1 MVSYEVPGDSST
13 AGLPLVVGTPRSAG
27 DPPVAQAVPC
37 HRDVIQSLAAAFK
50 SNRDPQEVLAARTA
64 AVDLLVS
71 RAAAAHVAAA
81 GERRFTIA
89 ACGGYGRR
97 ELFPYSDIDLLIL
110 VPHESDVSA
119 LNSVFSDL
127 PQALWDAGL
136 RVSHSVR
143 TVADCV
149 QLNEHNVELHISLL
163 DLRYL
168 AGDEPLLQELNEKLR
183 DFYHRHAHLLM
194 QRLAELSRTRHAKY
208 NDTVFHLEPNIKETP
223 GGLRDWHLLHWL
235 GLLMPQN
242 EAIRESASALRSAVE
257 FLARLRCFLHFQTN
271 RDSNLLTFDFQDS
284 AAQELPASPLP
295 PGEWMRLYYKG
306 ARQISQSAL
315 RALEYAETQDTSLV
329 QQFRDWRSRLSTNE
343 LTVSREQIFL
353 RKPTETAAS
362 GEGLLGLFV
371 FVSRHGIRLSWD
383 AQRRLRADAPLIEQR
398 MAVTMPR
405 WPLWK
410 ELFEQPHAALA
421 LREMEET
428 RALNALIPEWN
439 AIDSLVVR
447 DFYHRY
453 TVDEHT
459 FVAIG
464 AIDDLAQAKPSSPR
478 PFRELFEETEEQ
490 ALLRFALLL
499 HDIGKGTD
507 PGQHVRGSVNTAR
520 TVMARLEVPAEDQ
533 ETISFLIEHHL
544 DLSLVMTGRDLDDPA
559 AARQLA
565 AQVGTLERLRLLALL
580 TYADIS
586 AVNPTAM
593 TPWRLEQLWRVYALG
608 AEQLK
613 RELDTDRIHSRE
625 AGHAVL
631 EGDLAPE
638 EQAFLEGLPTR
649 YLRTH
654 GRPEIMRQARL
665 AGQVGRQGVVVEIKR
680 QSDAWQAIVMT
691 ADKPGLFAMICGTL
705 ASYGLNILKAEAAA
719 NHAGLV
725 VDQFR
730 FADPL
735 RTLELNPIEVDQ
747 LRLTIERVLRGKLKV
762 EDLLKRRRPTP
773 RPSRGASIQ
782 PMVQFNHDA
791 SDTCTLIDFV
801 GEDRPGLLYDLA
813 SALSE
818 AGCNIELVMIDTEAH
833 KAIDVF
839 YVTRNGAK
847 LPEADEVHLKVTLT
861 RAASVH

>member
-1 MVSYEVPGDSST
+1 VVTQEVADDST
-13 AGLPLVVGTPRSAG
+13 PAG
-27 DPPVAQAVPC
+27 VPT
-37 HRDVIQSLAAAFK
+37 HRDVIQSLAAAFQ
-50 SNRDPQEVLAARTA
+50 SNRDPQQALAARTA
-64 AVDLLVS
+64 AVDELVA
-71 RAAAAHVAAA
+71 RAAAEHVAAA
-81 GERRFTIA
+81 DESRFTIA

-110 VPHESDVSA
+110 VPHESDIGA
-119 LNSVFSDL
+119 LKTVFSDL

-136 RVSHSVR
+136 RVGHSVR

-149 QLNEHNVELHISLL
+149 QLNEQNVELHISLL

-168 AGDEPLLQELNEKLR
+168 AGDRSLLDELTTKLH

-194 QRLAELSRTRHAKY
+194 QRLAELSRARHAKY

-242 EAIRESASALRSAVE
+242 EAIRESASALRSPVE
-257 FLARLRCFLHFQTN
+257 FLSRLRCFLHFQTN
-271 RDSNLLTFDFQDS
+271 RDSNLLTFDLQDS
-284 AAQELPASPLP
+284 AAQELADGPLL
-295 PGEWMRLYYKG
+295 PGEWMRLYFKG

-329 QQFRDWRSRLSTNE
+329 QQFRDWRARLSTTE
-343 LTVSREQIFL
+343 FTVSREQIFL
-353 RKPTETAAS
+353 RKPTETTAS
-362 GEGLLGLFV
+362 GEGVLGLFA

-398 MAVTMPR
+398 VATRAPK

-410 ELFEQPHAALA
+410 ELFEQPHVALA

-459 FVAIG
+459 FVAIE
-464 AIDDLAQAKPSSPR
+464 AIDDLARTKPSSPHR
-478 PFRELFEETEEQ
+478 FRELFEEANEH

-507 PGQHVRGSVNTAR
+507 PGEHVRGSVNTAR
-520 TVMARLEVPAEDQ
+520 TIMARIDVPVEDQ
-533 ETISFLIEHHL
+533 ENILFLIEHHL
-544 DLSLVMTGRDLDDPA
+544 DLSLVMNSRDLDDPS

-565 AQVGTLERLRLLALL
+565 MQVGTLERLRLLALL

-593 TPWRLEQLWRVYALG
+593 TPWRLEQLWRVYVLG

-613 RELDTDRIHSRE
+613 RELDTDRIHSQE
-625 AGHAVL
+625 AGYAVL
-631 EGDLAPE
+631 DGDLTPE
-638 EQAFLEGLPTR
+638 AQAFLEGLPTR

-654 GRPEIMRQARL
+654 GRDEILRQVGL
-665 AGQVGRQGVVVEIKR
+665 AGQLGRHGVVVEIKR
-680 QSDAWQAIVMT
+680 QSDAWQAIVMA
-691 ADKPGLFAMICGTL
+691 ADKPGLFAMVCGAL

-735 RTLELNPIEVDQ
+735 RQLELNPTEVDQ
-747 LRLTIERVLRGKLKV
+747 LRHTIEGVLRGKLKV
-762 EDLLKRRRPTP
+762 EDLLKRRRPPP
-773 RPSRGASIQ
+773 RPSRGASIH
-782 PMVQFNHDA
+782 PMVRFNREA

-839 YVTRNGAK
+839 YVTRNGVK
-847 LPEADEVHLKVTLT
+847 LSEADEAHLKVALT
-861 RAASVH
+861 RAAGGG

>member
-1 MVSYEVPGDSST
+1 VPGNPTT
-13 AGLPLVVGTPRSAG
+13 AR
-27 DPPVAQAVPC
+27 PPA
-37 HRDVIQSLAAAFK
+37 HRDLLESLATRFRA
-50 SNRDPQEVLAARTA
+50 NRDPNEVLAARTA
-64 AVDLLVS
+64 AVDELVA
-71 RAAAAHVAAA
+71 RAAVEHVAAA
-81 GERRFTIA
+81 GGRRFTIA

-110 VPHESDVSA
+110 VPQESDIGP
-119 LNSVFSDL
+119 LNTVFSDL

-149 QLNEHNVELHISLL
+149 HLHEQNVELHISLL
-163 DLRYL
+163 DLRYV
-168 AGDEPLLQELNEKLR
+168 AGDASLLEELSGKLQE
-183 DFYHRHAHLLM
+183 FYHPHAHQLM

-223 GGLRDWHLLHWL
+223 GGLRDCHLLHWL

-242 EAIRESASALRSAVE
+242 EAIRESALALRGPVE
-257 FLARLRCFLHFQTN
+257 FLARLRCYLHFQTN
-271 RDSNLLTFDFQDS
+271 RDSNLLTFDLQDS
-284 AAQELPASPLP
+284 AAQELPDSPIP
-295 PGEWMRLYYKG
+295 TGEWMRLYFKG

-315 RALEYAETQDTSLV
+315 RALEYTETQDTSLA
-329 QQFRDWRSRLSTNE
+329 QQFRDWRSRLSTTE
-343 LTVSREQIFL
+343 LTVSRERIFL
-353 RKPTETAAS
+353 RTPAQTAAS
-362 GEGLLGLFV
+362 GEGILGLFA

-398 MAVTMPR
+398 VAINPPK
-405 WPLWK
+405 WPHWK
-410 ELFEQPHAALA
+410 ELLEQPHAALA

-428 RALNALIPEWN
+428 RTLNALIPEWN

-464 AIDDLAQAKPSSPR
+464 AIDELAQTKPSPPHR
-478 PFRELFEETEEQ
+478 FRELFEETEER

-507 PGQHVRGSVNTAR
+507 PGEHVRGSLNTAR
-520 TVMARLEVPAEDQ
+520 TVMARIQVPAGYQ
-533 ETISFLIEHHL
+533 ETVLFLIEHHL
-544 DLSLVMTGRDLDDPA
+544 DLSLVMSARDLDDPL

-565 AQVGTLERLRLLALL
+565 TQMGTLERLRLLALL

-593 TPWRLEQLWRVYALG
+593 TPWRLEQLWRVYVLG

-613 RELDTDRIHSRE
+613 RELDTDRIHSHS
-625 AGHAVL
+625 AGHFIPDGNL
-631 EGDLAPE
+631 TPE
-638 EQAFLEGLPTR
+638 AHAFLEGLPTR

-654 GRPEIMRQARL
+654 GRDEIMRQVRL
-665 AGQVGRQGVVVEIKR
+665 AGQLGRHGVVVEIKR

-691 ADKPGLFAMICGTL
+691 ADKPGLFAMVCGTL
-705 ASYGLNILKAEAAA
+705 ASYGMNILKAEAAA

-735 RTLELNPIEVDQ
+735 RTLELNPTEVDQ
-747 LRLTIERVLRGKLKV
+747 LRLTIELVVRGELKV
-762 EDLLKRRRPTP
+762 EDLLKRRRPAP
-773 RPSRGASIQ
+773 RPSHGASIQ
-782 PMVQFNHDA
+782 PMVQFNREA

-847 LPEADEVHLKVTLT
+847 VSETDEGHLKAALV
-861 RAASVH
+861 RAAGGH